1 MIRQHACVQDCR
13 LSHHS
18 NCNHVDSHRTCSCM
32 VTSDKTAA
40 KPSCART
47 NLAAHCQSAYSV
59 SVQAAAHPQSAMDS
73 VLARPDA
80 VMQLGTGPENK
91 ERQSACAWRLQQHVR
106 PQAAAHSQQ
115 THYTPRLT
123 TPLRSVRQCTK
134 RGQAPNDKN
143 FIHAAG
149 TPQQNA

>member
-1 MIRQHACVQDCR
+1 V
-13 LSHHS
+13 L
-18 NCNHVDSHRTCSCM
+18 
-32 VTSDKTAA
+32 TSDKTAA

-106 PQAAAHSQQ
+106 PQAAAHS
-115 THYTPRLT
+115 
-123 TPLRSVRQCTK
+123 
-134 RGQAPNDKN
+134 
-143 FIHAAG
+143 
-149 TPQQNA
+149 